1 MNMSWQGFST
11 AMPKTPLLPSVTLL
25 ALSLSGCS
33 MYMGDHKVIVEV
45 GEELQM
51 HKPLSELPP
60 TIPRLFPDHKD
71 AAI

>member
-1 MNMSWQGFST
+1 MNTSWQSLKIVRMIF
-11 AMPKTPLLPSVTLL
+11 LLPALLTL
-25 ALSLSGCS
+25 LSGCTT
-33 MYMGDHKVIVEV
+33 YMGDHKVIVEV

>member
-1 MNMSWQGFST
+1 MNTSWQSLKIVRMIF
-11 AMPKTPLLPSVTLL
+11 LLPALLTL
-25 ALSLSGCS
+25 LSGCTT
-33 MYMGDHKVIVEV
+33 YMGDHKVIVEV

-51 HKPLSELPP
+51 HKPLNELPP

>member
-1 MNMSWQGFST
+1 MNMSWQSLKIVRMIF
-11 AMPKTPLLPSVTLL
+11 LLPALLTL
-25 ALSLSGCS
+25 LSGCTT
-33 MYMGDHKVIVEV
+33 YMGDHKVIVEV

>member
-1 MNMSWQGFST
+1 
-11 AMPKTPLLPSVTLL
+11 
-25 ALSLSGCS
+25 